1 MMGYTHVTSGLV
13 TGIVTLPLAPVHH
26 WSTQV
31 AWVITLGGAS
41 LLPDL
46 DAPGSTAARMWG
58 PPTRLLARTIGI
70 AARGHRQGTHDILLA
85 PMVFGGTVF
94 LAALHPVFLGVV
106 LALLIGLSL
115 RGLAL
120 AGVGR
125 VGAALNL
132 VFSTAGAWW
141 LVTHGEAGL
150 GVLPVVVAAGV
161 VVHVLGDLVTTG
173 GVPVPGTWLTTQP
186 RRVSLNLFRVGGTLE
201 RAVVAPALSLAGILL
216 LGTQLGIHDISS
228 LVAWSGSLVDHL
240 AGTT

>member
-13 TGIVTLPLAPVHH
+13 TGIATLPIAPVHH

-58 PPTRLLARTIGI
+58 PPTRLLARAIGI
-70 AARGHRQGTHDILLA
+70 LARGHRQGTHDILLA
-85 PMVFGGTVF
+85 PTVFGGVMF
-94 LAALHPVFLGVV
+94 LAALHPASLGVV
-106 LALLIGLSL
+106 LALMIGMSL

-120 AGVGR
+120 AGVGG
-125 VGAALNL
+125 VGAVLNL
-132 VFSTAGAWW
+132 AASTAGAWW
-141 LVTHGEAGL
+141 LVTHGAAEL
-150 GVLPVVVAAGV
+150 RLLPVVVAAGIL
-161 VVHVLGDLVTTG
+161 VHVLGDWVTTG
-173 GVPVPGTWLTTQP
+173 GIPVPVTWLTTNP
-186 RRVSLNLFRVGGTLE
+186 RRLSLDLFRVGGILE

-216 LGTQLGIHDISS
+216 LVTQLGIHDIPS
-228 LVAWSGSLVDHL
+228 LVDWSGSLVRHL

>member
-1 MMGYTHVTSGLV
+1 MMGYTHVTCGLV

-31 AWVITLGGAS
+31 AWVVTLGGAS

-46 DAPGSTAARMWG
+46 DAPSSTAARMWG
-58 PPTRLLARTIGI
+58 PPTRLLARAIGI

-85 PMVFGGTVF
+85 PMVVGGTVF
-94 LAALHPVFLGVV
+94 LAALHPVALGVV
-106 LALLIGLSL
+106 LALMIGLSL

-125 VGAALNL
+125 VGTVLNL
-132 VFSTAGAWW
+132 TVSTAGAWW
-141 LVTHGEAGL
+141 LVTHGAAGL

-173 GVPVPGTWLTTQP
+173 GVPVPFTWLTTHP
-186 RRVSLNLFRVGGTLE
+186 RRVFLNLFRVGGTLE